1 MKRSGTRYNLAQRL
15 PRRKADKFNKVFNDN
30 KKRMRSLWER
40 KGVFYAQLDANNGK
54 QYKYPLHEATTVPQA
69 VTEMQALKKL
79 QREGKLYPPGI
90 TQVMVAKEGTKECTG
105 ELKSI
110 KEAIERYQS
119 DRNTLQKKD
128 PATCA
133 REDSSLKK
141 WVLGFGERPLSSVD
155 AKMYKDYAI
164 FCKEHAAQ
172 RPILR
177 NFRGDDIKDL
187 RALVLG
193 LADES
198 DPVSIWLME
207 RLAGRIRALLACEEF
222 PDAQEV
228 ARSRMA
234 RYLNRVC
241 KGGCIY
247 TAARFAAV
255 RLRPETRRLL
265 GRKPAEGRVPELNRL
280 LLEDK
285 FSPHLL
291 RHPVKGRCSGRNID
305 LGIIAMN
312 HVLDWAT
319 IEHWLPDDF
328 RKPVWDPMAEEPAKD
343 RLMEPE
349 EIDRLC
355 QAALLDQEALEM
367 LDPRI
372 RHLRAA
378 QSVTGQN
385 FHDYL
390 RLLQWTGAREQETVR
405 QRWSNVHWSEKN
417 VRGYLHFP
425 GEEAKAGGG
434 EAAEPRDL
442 TFSDQLEAHLREMHR
457 RRDPGTDWIFP
468 SDRHDGPILSFRKQ
482 LERVKKGTGIR
493 DVTFQYF
500 RHWFISH
507 CVMAGID
514 YKTIAYWVSHRDGG
528 VLIGRLYGHLDKA
541 HPAKMAKKLS
551 FHFE

>member
-1 MKRSGTRYNLAQRL
+1 
-15 PRRKADKFNKVFNDN
+15 
-30 KKRMRSLWER
+30 MRSLWER
-40 KGVFYAQLDANNGK
+40 KGAFYAQLDANNGK

-79 QREGKLYPPGI
+79 QREGKLFPPGLPR
-90 TQVMVAKEGTKECTG
+90 VRVAKEGTKKCTG
-105 ELKSI
+105 EVKSI
-110 KEAIERYQS
+110 KEAIESYQS
-119 DRNTLQKKD
+119 DRNTIQKKD

-141 WVLGFGERPLSSVD
+141 WLLGFGDRTLSSVD

-172 RPILR
+172 QPIPR
-177 NFRGDDIKDL
+177 NFRGGDIKDL

-198 DPVSIWLME
+198 DPVSLWLRE
-207 RLAGRIRALLACEEF
+207 RLASRIRALLACPEF
-222 PDAQEV
+222 PDAEEL

-241 KGGCIY
+241 KRERVH
-247 TAARFAAV
+247 TPARFAGLK
-255 RLRPETRRLL
+255 LRPQTRKLL
-265 GRKPAEGRVPELNRL
+265 ERKPAEARLSELNRL

-291 RHPVKGRCSGRNID
+291 RHPVKRRCSGRNVD

-312 HVLDWAT
+312 QVLDWAI

-328 RKPVWDPMAEEPAKD
+328 RKPVWDAMAEAPAKD

-390 RLLQWTGAREQETVR
+390 RLRQWTGAREQETVR
-405 QRWSNVHWSEKN
+405 QRWNNVHWSEKN
-417 VRGYLHFP
+417 VRGYLYSP
-425 GEEAKAGGG
+425 GGGKPKRAEAKPPNLA
-434 EAAEPRDL
+434 
-442 TFSDQLEAHLREMHR
+442 T
-457 RRDPGTDWIFP
+457 
-468 SDRHDGPILSFRKQ
+468 
-482 LERVKKGTGIR
+482 
-493 DVTFQYF
+493 
-500 RHWFISH
+500 
-507 CVMAGID
+507 
-514 YKTIAYWVSHRDGG
+514 
-528 VLIGRLYGHLDKA
+528 
-541 HPAKMAKKLS
+541 
-551 FHFE
+551 